1 MLFDVQTKNLAA
13 AAERTKRMQFVTGVT
28 APIHRYHPAII
39 AQAFASLDILY
50 LGRIGLGLGT
60 GESMNE
66 TPLGFDWPRPKARL
80 KRVIEAAQIISKL
93 WYTTTNND
101 NNGNDIKKHQ
111 IMLMKKKM
119 ALCIL
124 MVSIF

>member
-1 MLFDVQTKNLAA
+1 
-13 AAERTKRMQFVTGVT
+13 
-28 APIHRYHPAII
+28 
-39 AQAFASLDILY
+39 
-50 LGRIGLGLGT
+50 
-60 GESMNE
+60 SMNE